1 MHVLEV
7 VVVIVVVYAGEFFCL
22 DRILQI
28 QMLCFWSMFCCS
40 CCCCILQVFLSRVY
54 MQLENMFKK
63 YVHLLRDMHACTA
76 SPHRNSTSVL
86 SEVVF
91 ERSNTSVSSQT
102 GVILCGSV
110 QNACRP
116 LYGNYI

>member
-40 CCCCILQVFLSRVY
+40 CCCILQVFLSRVY

-76 SPHRNSTSVL
+76 STATETQPL
-86 SEVVF
+86 SS
-91 ERSNTSVSSQT
+91 RKWCSNEATLPFPLKRALVT
-102 GVILCGSV
+102 LCGSV
-110 QNACRP
+110 
-116 LYGNYI
+116 